1 MQKGGSMRSE
11 LENKEVEKEVDHRRE
26 NSDDFIDILRLMAP
40 GTQLRSAI
48 DDVVRGKMGALI
60 ALSTQGIE
68 HLYEGG
74 FNVDCRFTPQ
84 RLMELCKMDGGILL
98 SDDLK
103 KILHANVLFV
113 PDPTI
118 ATNETG
124 TRHRAGERIAK
135 QANTLVIAISERR
148 NKITLFYKNL
158 RYELVNSDEIL
169 RKTTETLRILEKQRE
184 LYDELLTNLNV
195 LEVTGMVAVSDVCS
209 ILQRIEVVLKMS
221 EIIKRGIV
229 ELGKEGIIVRMRLRE
244 LLKNIDKDRTSILE
258 DYFGA
263 DHVRCDQ
270 VLSEMDFDS
279 LLDNTNLS
287 RVLFDQS
294 VEVQLSPRG
303 YRLLGKTFLNEGQ
316 VNSIVEHFGSLNGI
330 FNSNMEEVTKLLGVK
345 SEDFQRE
352 LMLLK
357 EQIMVGKKI

>member
-1 MQKGGSMRSE
+1 MRSE
-11 LENKEVEKEVDHRRE
+11 LENKEEKEAVHQRKE
-26 NSDDFIDILRLMAP
+26 KSDDLIDILRLMAP
-40 GTQLRSAI
+40 GTPLRAAI
-48 DDVVRGKMGALI
+48 DDVVRGKMGAII
-60 ALSTQGIE
+60 AIHTEGVE
-68 HLYEGG
+68 HLFEGG
-74 FNVDCRFTPQ
+74 FHVDCRFTPQ
-84 RLMELCKMDGGILL
+84 RLMELSKMDGGILL

-118 ATNETG
+118 STNETG
-124 TRHRAGERIAK
+124 TRYRAAERIAK

-195 LEVTGMVAVSDVCS
+195 LEVTGMVAVSDVSS
-209 ILQRIEVVLKMS
+209 ILQRIEVILKMS

-244 LLKNIDKDRTSILE
+244 LLKNIERDRALILE
-258 DYFGA
+258 DYFGP
-263 DHVRCDQ
+263 DHVKSAEL
-270 VLSEMDFDS
+270 LSEMDFDS
-279 LLDNTNLS
+279 LLDTMNLS

-303 YRLLGKTFLNEGQ
+303 YRLLGKSSLHESQ
-316 VNSIVEHFGSLNGI
+316 IHSMIEHFGNLSGV

>member
-1 MQKGGSMRSE
+1 MRGE
-11 LENKEVEKEVDHRRE
+11 LEKREEHAVEIDQRKG
-26 NSDDFIDILRLMAP
+26 SDELIDILRLMAP
-40 GTQLRSAI
+40 GTPLRAAI

-60 ALSTQGIE
+60 AIHSDGIE
-68 HLYEGG
+68 PLFEGG
-74 FNVDCRFTPQ
+74 FKVDCRFTPQ
-84 RLMELCKMDGGILL
+84 RLMELCKMDGGIVL
-98 SDDLK
+98 SEDLK

-118 ATNETG
+118 QTNETG

-135 QANTLVIAISERR
+135 QVNTLMIAISERR

-158 RYELVNSDEIL
+158 RYELVNTDEIL

-195 LEVTGMVAVSDVCS
+195 LEVTGMIAVSDVCS
-209 ILQRIEVVLKMS
+209 ILQRIEVILKMS

-244 LLKNIDKDRTSILE
+244 LLKNIERDRALILE
-258 DYFGA
+258 DYFGSESMKSE
-263 DHVRCDQ
+263 Q
-270 VLSEMDFDS
+270 VLSQMDFDS
-279 LLDNTNLS
+279 LLDTTNLA

-294 VEVQLSPRG
+294 LEVQLSPRG
-303 YRLLGKTFLNEGQ
+303 FRLLGKTSLHENQ
-316 VNSIVEHFGSLNGI
+316 VNSMIEQFVNLNGI
-330 FNSNMEEVTKLLGVK
+330 FNSTREDFTQVLGVK
-345 SEDFQRE
+345 SEEFQRE
-352 LMLLK
+352 LLLLK